1 VKNEQN
7 AKSLAATS
15 CCTGGE
21 QSGSASF
28 GDVKLT
34 CSLDDTLPANHGVEL
49 VTGILFTDQAIAAN
63 SSRLWRLIVLILS
76 LLASSHAPAQE
87 ASAARSSSA
96 RAVPS
101 PFAEAETLLRQGS
114 TEEAKQK
121 IQEQLALHPT
131 SVAGYNLLGIAYS
144 SEKDYAG
151 AFDAFQHALKLSP
164 NSTKTHNN
172 LGNLYVAQN
181 KPDLA
186 EKEFRTALRSNP
198 ADSEGN
204 YNLGLLLIAK
214 GSPAEAIPY
223 FQRVRPANMETR
235 FNLVRCYLQSGQ
247 TAAGLTLARTLSAQ
261 NKDDVRLHFTLGVFL
276 ASAKQYREAQM
287 ELEKANALQPETFEI
302 LYNLGQAYLRGRD
315 YAKAELAL
323 NRALKLKP
331 DSPETLYLLAQVDAD
346 QSKAVDALD
355 LLARAHKLAPENTD
369 IIFLL
374 ARVSMSQNYF
384 EDAIPLLE
392 SGLKIAPQRA
402 DLQAALGESYFMAG
416 RADRA
421 IEEFKKLIALDPNA
435 RSYAFMGLCFRRLGR
450 FDEARKYF
458 QEGLKLDRRNATC
471 LFNIGYIE
479 ERQGNEAAAEKL
491 FQETLRSNPD
501 FPEAL
506 LELANLR
513 ISQKKFSDAAELLR
527 RYVKSS
533 RNPSTGYYKLAMVER
548 NLHQTEAAQRDLSV
562 FQTLSKDAPTGPY
575 PYQHLFDYLN
585 NRSELAPVARTQL
598 DLTELTEQIQ
608 KHPDQPQDL
617 YLLAEAYLKLGKVD
631 EARKAITQLDQL
643 SAGDY
648 RTQTGVGVLLARFRL
663 YDDAIPHFQSASRAN
678 PDADDV
684 KFDLA
689 DAYFRKGL
697 YSQALET
704 ARSVSTSGQQDDALL
719 SLVGDIYAHLGD
731 SARAEEIFRNA
742 IARNPDNDQYYLS
755 LALVELRQG
764 DSGGAEETL
773 QKGLSRIPSSGKIL
787 WGLGIVSVLQ
797 GKTDQAAQRFER
809 AVELLPEWAGSYSTL
824 GVFYYET
831 GQIDKAREVLNRF
844 KGSNAGGLDVNRI
857 EETLSKAPATAA
869 SAGEPLPMAAR
880 QQLLQ
885 LALSL
890 ADRTL

>member
-1 VKNEQN
+1 MTV
-7 AKSLAATS
+7 
-15 CCTGGE
+15 
-21 QSGSASF
+21 
-28 GDVKLT
+28 
-34 CSLDDTLPANHGVEL
+34 
-49 VTGILFTDQAIAAN
+49 
-63 SSRLWRLIVLILS
+63 
-76 LLASSHAPAQE
+76 ASSHALSQTAG
-87 ASAARSSSA
+87 AVRGA
-96 RAVPS
+96 RAQTIES
-101 PFAEAETLLRQGS
+101 PFEEAETLLRQGA

-131 SVAGYNLLGIAYS
+131 SVVGYNLLGIAYS
-144 SEKDYAG
+144 SEKNYPG
-151 AFDAFQHALKLSP
+151 AFEAFEHALKLSP

-186 EKEFRTALRSNP
+186 EKEFRTALRLDP
-198 ADSEGN
+198 ADRDGS
-204 YNLGLLLIAK
+204 YNLGLLLMAK
-214 GSPAEAIPY
+214 GLPAEAIPH
-223 FQRVRPANMETR
+223 FQRIRPANMETR

-247 TAAGLTLARTLSAQ
+247 TAAGLALARTLSAQ

-276 ASAKQYREAQM
+276 ASVKQYRQA
-287 ELEKANALQPETFEI
+287 ELELETANALQPETFEI
-302 LYNLGQAYLRGRD
+302 LYNLGQAYLRGHD
-315 YAKAELAL
+315 FVKAEITLS
-323 NRALKLKP
+323 RALKLKP

-355 LLARAHKLAPENTD
+355 LLSRAHKLAPDNLD

-402 DLQAALGESYFMAG
+402 DLQAALGEGYFMAG
-416 RADRA
+416 RPDRA
-421 IEEFKKLIALDPNA
+421 IEEFTKLIAVDPSA
-435 RSYAFMGLCFRRLGR
+435 RSYAFLGLCYRRLGR

-458 QEGLKLDRRNATC
+458 QEGLKLDHRDATC
-471 LFNIGYIE
+471 LFNIGYIA
-479 ERQGNEAAAEKL
+479 ERQGNELAAEKL

-501 FPEAL
+501 FPDAL

-513 ISQKKFSDAAELLR
+513 IAQKKFAEAAELLR
-527 RYVKSS
+527 SYVKSS

-585 NRSELAPVARTQL
+585 NRSELAPVARTEL
-598 DLTELTEQIQ
+598 DLTELNEQIQ

-617 YLLAEAYLKLGKVD
+617 YLLAEAYLKLGKLE
-631 EARKAITQLDQL
+631 EARKAIARLDQL

-663 YDDAIPHFQSASRAN
+663 YDDAIPHFQSALRAN
-678 PDADDV
+678 PDSNDV

-689 DAYFRKGL
+689 DAYFRKAL

-704 ARSVSTSGQQDDALL
+704 VQSISAQGQQDDAVL
-719 SLVGDIYAHLGD
+719 SLTGDIYAHLGD
-731 SARAEEIFRNA
+731 MEKAEDIFRNA

-755 LALVELRQG
+755 LTLVQLRQG
-764 DSGGAEETL
+764 DAASAEATL
-773 QKGLSRIPSSGKIL
+773 QKGLARIPSSGKIL

-797 GKTDQAAQRFER
+797 GKTEQAAQRFER

-824 GVFYYET
+824 GVFYYQT

-857 EETLSKAPATAA
+857 EETLSKAPA
-869 SAGEPLPMAAR
+869 SPSPAGAPLPVAAR

-885 LALSL
+885 LALAL